1 MTLKANE
8 LRIGNYLNGK
18 QGHVTVTE
26 IRKNNIV
33 KIQDNTSSF
42 YVGTCLK
49 PIPLTEEWLLK
60 FDMEYADEFSNQRK
74 LYVKKHEYDI
84 SQITYS
90 EKEGLMRLS
99 NGEQKGTMLIP
110 HIKYVHQ
117 LQNLYFALTGEEL
130 TLKNNSNN

>member
-1 MTLKANE
+1 MKANE

-18 QGHVTVTE
+18 QGYVVVSE
-26 IRKNNIV
+26 IRANNSV
-33 KIQDNTSSF
+33 KIHDNTSSF

-49 PIPLTEEWLLK
+49 PIPLTEEWL
-60 FDMEYADEFSNQRK
+60 FNFNMEYVDGFSSQRK

-130 TLKNNSNN
+130 TFKSE

>member
-18 QGHVTVTE
+18 QGHVIITE
-26 IRKNNIV
+26 IRENNIV

-49 PIPLTEEWLLK
+49 PIPLTKEWLLK
-60 FDMEYADEFSNQRK
+60 FGFVFGIELQDFVKGKHQFIELNCLCGYFSENDIFYYAEKTK
-74 LYVKKHEYDI
+74 L
-84 SQITYS
+84 
-90 EKEGLMRLS
+90 
-99 NGEQKGTMLIP
+99 
-110 HIKYVHQ
+110 KYVHQ
-117 LQNLYFALTGEEL
+117 LQNLYFALTGDEL